1 MEPNGWQLPVGS
13 KNCTRFYPK
22 ATATYTLIAT
32 GDGGADRKAFSVTV
46 R

>member
-1 MEPNGWQLPVGS
+1 MKQINILLPVD
-13 KNCTRFYPK
+13 KKCTRFYPK

-32 GDGGADRKAFSVTV
+32 GDGGTDRKPFSVTV